1 MYAYRSLLTHNEWKL
16 QPDAAEEKSEASGAE
31 IREKVA
37 DVIAEGMVI
46 LTAVRRAPKRLIR
59 EGERLA
65 EAARNA
71 PGDEPPRN
79 LWQAVRNWT
88 ENVIEAI
95 KGKGS
100 RRPQTPGI
108 EQRLTRLE
116 QRVDALTAE
125 MRAGFERVR
134 GEFERVHE
142 ESERVRGEFGRVHEE
157 FGRVHEESERVRGE
171 FGRVYEEFGRVYEE
185 FERVHGRIDELQ
197 RDQRAAMR
205 ETRAHFR
212 GLRGLTYGPLLERWV
227 MRSLPTYLLS
237 RCSALLR
244 AGPLQTRV
252 LHHDQA
258 DWHLS
263 QAFQDQWQEGAYP
276 LSDQEN
282 PLLSD
287 LVLSLRLK
295 DESQTLLFVCE
306 VSTAVD
312 QGDLERVMRRSAW
325 LRGHHGIHGRV
336 SVIPLL
342 IGIEW
347 IDSLEADALHVQTL
361 CAQPVIRHKT
371 DADGVPYPDGIDRW
385 HPVRGFEACVQH
397 WMDVSLKS

>member
-1 MYAYRSLLTHNEWKL
+1 
-16 QPDAAEEKSEASGAE
+16 
-31 IREKVA
+31 
-37 DVIAEGMVI
+37 
-46 LTAVRRAPKRLIR
+46 
-59 EGERLA
+59 
-65 EAARNA
+65 
-71 PGDEPPRN
+71 
-79 LWQAVRNWT
+79 
-88 ENVIEAI
+88 
-95 KGKGS
+95 
-100 RRPQTPGI
+100 
-108 EQRLTRLE
+108 
-116 QRVDALTAE
+116 
-125 MRAGFERVR
+125 
-134 GEFERVHE
+134 
-142 ESERVRGEFGRVHEE
+142 
-157 FGRVHEESERVRGE
+157 
-171 FGRVYEEFGRVYEE
+171 
-185 FERVHGRIDELQ
+185 
-197 RDQRAAMR
+197 
-205 ETRAHFR
+205 
-212 GLRGLTYGPLLERWV
+212 

-258 DWHLS
+258 DWNLS

-312 QGDLERVMRRSAW
+312 QGDLERVMGRSAW

-347 IDSLEADALHVQTL
+347 IDSLEADALHVQAL

>member
-1 MYAYRSLLTHNEWKL
+1 MYAYRSLLIPNEWER
-16 QPDAAEEKSEASGAE
+16 QPDAADEKSETAGAE
-31 IREKVA
+31 ILEKVA
-37 DVIAEGMVI
+37 DVIAEGMAI
-46 LTAVRRAPKRLIR
+46 LAAVRRAPKRLIR

-65 EAARNA
+65 ETARNA

-88 ENVIEAI
+88 ENVIEAV
-95 KGKGS
+95 KGKGA
-100 RRPQTPGI
+100 RRPQAPGI

-116 QRVDALTAE
+116 QRVDELAAE
-125 MRAGFERVR
+125 MRAGFERLH
-134 GEFERVHE
+134 GEVDRLG
-142 ESERVRGEFGRVHEE
+142 GEVKGL
-157 FGRVHEESERVRGE
+157 GGE
-171 FGRVYEEFGRVYEE
+171 VDRLGGEVDRLGGEVKGLGGEVDRLGGEVK
-185 FERVHGRIDELQ
+185 ELQ
-197 RDQRAAMR
+197 RNQRAGMR
-205 ETRAHFR
+205 ETRANFR
-212 GLRGLTYGPLLERWV
+212 GLRSLIYGPLLERWV
-227 MRSLPTYLLS
+227 MRSLPAYLLN
-237 RCSALLR
+237 RCSALWR

-258 DWHLS
+258 DWNLS

-306 VSTAVD
+306 VSAAVD

-325 LRGHHGIHGRV
+325 LRGHHRIHGRV
-336 SVIPLL
+336 GVIPLL

-347 IDSLEADALHVQTL
+347 IGNLEADALHVQAL

-371 DADGVPYPDGIDRW
+371 DADGTPYPDGIDRW